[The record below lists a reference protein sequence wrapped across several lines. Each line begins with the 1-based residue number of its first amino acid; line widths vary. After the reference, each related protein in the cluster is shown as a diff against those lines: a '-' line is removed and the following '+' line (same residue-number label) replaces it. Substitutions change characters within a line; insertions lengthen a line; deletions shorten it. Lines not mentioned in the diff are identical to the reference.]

1 MESYTTLVTCYFQ
14 LGKAKHSHNNY
25 LQWIDNFLSNVK
37 TPIIIFC
44 DPESEEMIREKRKP
58 YIEQTHIIVIKLEDF
73 YTSRYLSVFRNN
85 YLQDFEKDKHSV
97 ELYMVWAE
105 KTEFL
110 KKAMELNIFKSEF
123 YVWIDIGAFRNR
135 ADKGDISLDLIKNW
149 PDQEKMK
156 ALPKDKIILGRAGQF
171 PPDCNRLMNNGLTV
185 QEFTK
190 VIRSIVGTIF
200 IMHKDMIL
208 VWWKL
213 YYWMLETFIK
223 YNRPILKDQSIMA
236 NIAVAFPK
244 KVLIIE
250 RIANLDP
257 WFFMEYVFA

>member
-1 MESYTTLVTCYFQ
+1 
-14 LGKAKHSHNNY
+14 
-25 LQWIDNFLSNVK
+25 
-37 TPIIIFC
+37 
-44 DPESEEMIREKRKP
+44 
-58 YIEQTHIIVIKLEDF
+58 
-73 YTSRYLSVFRNN
+73 
-85 YLQDFEKDKHSV
+85 
-97 ELYMVWAE
+97 
-105 KTEFL
+105 
-110 KKAMELNIFKSEF
+110 
-123 YVWIDIGAFRNR
+123 
-135 ADKGDISLDLIKNW
+135 
-149 PDQEKMK
+149 MK

>member
-1 MESYTTLVTCYFQ
+1 
-14 LGKAKHSHNNY
+14 
-25 LQWIDNFLSNVK
+25 
-37 TPIIIFC
+37 
-44 DPESEEMIREKRKP
+44 
-58 YIEQTHIIVIKLEDF
+58 
-73 YTSRYLSVFRNN
+73 
-85 YLQDFEKDKHSV
+85 
-97 ELYMVWAE
+97 
-105 KTEFL
+105 
-110 KKAMELNIFKSEF
+110 MELNIFKSEF

-135 ADKGDISLDLIKNW
+135 ADKCDISLDLIKNW
-149 PDQEKMK
+149 PNQEKMK

-185 QEFTK
+185 LEFTK

-200 IMHKDMIL
+200 IMHKDMVIL
-208 VWWKL
+208 WWKL

-236 NIAVAFPK
+236 NIAVAFTK